1 MISETSPLRLRQET
15 PGTTLARTP
24 RRRPSG
30 DLTIPT
36 VRRRELG
43 VRMRRLRTDSDL
55 TVDEIAEDGVWSVMV
70 LRTRFMSLDVLI
82 DGKAVRGSDEG
93 RLRNGE
99 S

>member
-1 MISETSPLRLRQET
+1 
-15 PGTTLARTP
+15 
-24 RRRPSG
+24 
-30 DLTIPT
+30 
-36 VRRRELG
+36 
-43 VRMRRLRTDSDL
+43 MRRLRTDSDL
-55 TVDEIAEDGVWSVMV
+55 TVDEVAEDGVWSVMV